1 MYVLQHTRQI
11 GGMISGA
18 GDSGVVGRASV
29 SSSLSNA
36 SDLLGDAEGGKHG
49 HHGSYLEGN
58 MKLLATMW
66 VSVIN

>member
-1 MYVLQHTRQI
+1 MP
-11 GGMISGA
+11 GA
-18 GDSGVVGRASV
+18 GDLGIVGRASV

-58 MKLLATMW
+58 MKLLATM
-66 VSVIN
+66 